1 MIYKVSYVIAGGGHP
16 GAMINQ
22 NHAPEIG
29 KLVEL
34 GHEMYRIVE
43 VAELLPPM
51 GNFAYLHVICR
62 PVEKTAEDEAGAGAE
77 SAKEDT
83 AAGES

>member
-29 KLVEL
+29 KLVKL

-62 PVEKTAEDEAGAGAE
+62 PAEAPAEADRATEASAE
-77 SAKEDT
+77 ADPT
-83 AAGES
+83 AGES